1 VSSPLHQFEIKTLIH
16 LPKLA
21 GFDVSFTNSSL
32 AMVVSV
38 VMTLLLTSFAARKQ
52 ALIPSRL
59 QSAGEL
65 FYSFVHSLVTD
76 TAGKNAAPCFPLVFS
91 LFAFIMFGNLFG
103 MFPFAFTFTSHII
116 VTFVL
121 AMVVFLFVTAL
132 GFAKHGLHFFRLFAP
147 HGVPWYVLLLLIPIE
162 IFSYCMRPVT
172 MSLRLFANMM
182 AGHIVLKV
190 IIAMTISAGVTF
202 AIFPFALS
210 LAIIAFE
217 FFIACVQAY
226 IFSLLTCVYI
236 KDALELH

>member
-1 VSSPLHQFEIKTLIH
+1 MSSPLQQFEIKTLIH

-38 VMTLLLTSFAARKQ
+38 VMTLLLTSFAGRKQ

-76 TAGKNAAPCFPLVFS
+76 TAGKNASPYFPLVFS
-91 LFAFIMFGNLFG
+91 LFAFILFGNLFG

-116 VTFVL
+116 VTFAL
-121 AMVVFLFVTAL
+121 AVCIFLFVTAL
-132 GFAKHGLHFFRLFAP
+132 GFIKHGLHFFSFFAP
-147 HGVPWYVLLLLIPIE
+147 HGVPWYILLVVTPIE
-162 IFSYCMRPVT
+162 IFSYCMRPLT
-172 MSLRLFANMM
+172 LSLRLFANMM

-190 IIAMTISAGVTF
+190 LVGMAVSAGIAV
-202 AIFPFALS
+202 AVFPFVLS
-210 LAIIAFE
+210 IAIIAFE
-217 FFIACVQAY
+217 FFVACVQAY
-226 IFSLLTCVYI
+226 IFALLTCVYI
-236 KDALELH
+236 KDAVELH